1 MYLIIDNFD
10 SFTYNVYQF
19 MTELTDL
26 PVEVYRNDSITIEQ
40 IRALNPDGIIISPG
54 PGRPEGAGISKEVVK
69 TFAGEIP
76 ILGICLGHQVIGE
89 VFGGEIIS
97 ASRIVHGMVEAV
109 SHDGKGL
116 FRNTTAQI
124 NCTRYHSLAI
134 NREKLPDDLEITATT
149 ADGEIMGVRH
159 KTFIVEGVQFHPESI
174 ASEEGRKLLLNFI
187 NYRREAFPVKEKLEK
202 IMDGRDLTRE
212 EAALFMEELTDGSLS
227 ELYIAGYL
235 TALNAKGICA
245 EEIAGCAS
253 VLQKK
258 RTPIRTT
265 EPVLDTCGTGGDGLG
280 TFNISSFSAL
290 VAAAGGAVVAKHGN
304 RAVSSKSGSAD
315 FYRELGVPVDITPS
329 QAEEMIKREK
339 FSFLFAPVYH
349 KAMRFAAPVRKALG
363 VKTIMNL
370 LGPLVNPAAAE
381 FQIIGVYREDL
392 CEIVANAAHMLGVK
406 RVLVIHGLDGIDE
419 LSVSASSRVVF
430 IDESGKK
437 EDYIFDPVSVGI
449 SGFSLDDLKGGDA
462 EVNRDMALALL
473 DGNGSE
479 AVKQA
484 VLLNGGAGLYV
495 YGKAESIEEGYTLA
509 KQAFEEGKVAQL
521 LDRLKESIT

>member
-10 SFTYNVYQF
+10 SFTYNIFQYLTE
-19 MTELTDL
+19 MTEI
-26 PVEVYRNDSITIEQ
+26 PVKVYRNDSISLDEIKSM
-40 IRALNPDGIIISPG
+40 NPKGIIISPG
-54 PGRPEGAGISKEVVK
+54 PGRPVDAGISMDAVRA
-69 TFAGEIP
+69 FAGKIP
-76 ILGICLGHQVIGE
+76 ILGVCLGHQVIGE
-89 VFGGEIIS
+89 VFGGEIVS
-97 ASRIVHGMVEAV
+97 AQRIVHGMVEAV
-109 SHDGKGL
+109 THDGKGL
-116 FRNTTAQI
+116 FRNI
-124 NCTRYHSLAI
+124 PSVFNCTRYHSLAI
-134 NREKLPDDLEITATT
+134 NREKLPAVLEITGTT

-159 KTFIVEGVQFHPESI
+159 KEYIVEGVQFHPESI
-174 ASEEGRKLLLNFI
+174 ASEEGKKLLRNFL

-202 IMDGRDLTRE
+202 IMDGNDLTRE

-258 RTPIRTT
+258 RVPIKTT

-290 VAAAGGAVVAKHGN
+290 VAAAGGAAVAKHGN

-315 FYRELGVPVDITPS
+315 FYRELGVPVDITPA
-329 QAEEMIKREK
+329 QAEELIKNER

-381 FQIIGVYREDL
+381 YQIIGVYREDL
-392 CEIVANAAHMLGVK
+392 CDIVANAAHMLGVK
-406 RVLVIHGLDGIDE
+406 RVMVIHGLDGIDE
-419 LSVSASSRVVF
+419 LSVSAPSRIVY
-430 IDESGKK
+430 IDETGKK
-437 EDYIFDPVSVGI
+437 DDYIFDPAAVGI
-449 SGFSLDDLKGGDA
+449 SGFALEDLKGGDA
-462 EVNRDMALALL
+462 VFNRDMALALL
-473 DGNGSE
+473 DGKGNE

-495 YGKAESIEEGYTLA
+495 YGKAESIEEGYRLA
-509 KQAFEEGKVAQL
+509 CRAFEEGKVQKL
-521 LDRLKESIT
+521 LIRLKESVA

>member
-19 MTELTDL
+19 MTELTDI
-26 PVEVYRNDSITIEQ
+26 PVEVHRNDSITIDQ
-40 IRALNPDGIIISPG
+40 IREMNPEGIIISPG
-54 PGRPEGAGISKEVVK
+54 PGRPEGAGISKALVK
-69 TFAGEIP
+69 TFAGDIP

-89 VFGGEIIS
+89 VFGGEIVS
-97 ASRIVHGMVEAV
+97 AARIVHGMVEPV
-109 SHDGKGL
+109 KNDGRGI
-116 FRNTTAQI
+116 FRNVSPEI

-134 NREKLPDDLEITATT
+134 NKDTLPTELEVSAYT
-149 ADGEIMGVRH
+149 ADGEIMAVRH
-159 KTFIVEGVQFHPESI
+159 KEFIVEGVQFHPESI

-202 IMDGRDLTRE
+202 IMDGKNLTGD

-227 ELYIAGYL
+227 ELHIAGYL
-235 TALNAKGICA
+235 TALNAKGISA

-258 RTPIRTT
+258 RIPIKTS

-290 VAAAGGAVVAKHGN
+290 VAAAGGAAVAKHGN
-304 RAVSSKSGSAD
+304 RAVSSQSGSAD
-315 FYRELGVPVDITPS
+315 FYRELGIPVDITPQ
-329 QAEEMIKREK
+329 QAEKLLREER
-339 FSFLFAPVYH
+339 FAFLFAPVYH

-381 FQIIGVYREDL
+381 YQIIGVYREDL
-392 CEIVANAAHMLGVK
+392 CEIVANAAHMLGVN
-406 RVLVIHGLDGIDE
+406 RVMVIHGLDGIDE
-419 LSVSASSRVVF
+419 LSVSAPSRVVY
-430 IDESGKK
+430 IDEEGQK
-437 EDYIFDPVSVGI
+437 ENYIFDPATVGI
-449 SGFSLDDLKGGDA
+449 SGFTLHDLKGGDPR
-462 EVNRDMALALL
+462 ENRDMALALL
-473 DGNGSE
+473 DGKGNN
-479 AVKQA
+479 AVKEA

-495 YGKAESIEEGYTLA
+495 YGKAKSIGEGYELA
-509 KQAFEEGKVAQL
+509 KKAFEEGKVHELIKKLQG
-521 LDRLKESIT
+521 SIL